1 MKIIVTGSSGLI
13 GSALVRVL
21 SSEGEGH
28 AHEVLRL
35 VRREASA
42 DDEISWDPAAGRGPD
57 LKRLQGVDA
66 AINLAGA
73 GLGDHRWTD
82 AYKKEIVESRT
93 SSTRL
98 LTQAL
103 ASLDAKP
110 AVVLSGS
117 AIGIYGETGDR
128 FVDEDSPLAE
138 DFAATTARVWE
149 EAAEPA
155 SDAGIRTVFLRT
167 GIVLSTKGG
176 ALGKVLPLFK
186 AGVGGRLG
194 SGRQYLSWIA
204 RPDHIAAIR
213 FLLEADDISGPVNL
227 TAPNPVTNRDYTKA
241 VATAVHRP
249 ALFPAPSLA
258 LKAVLGE
265 FAGNVVGGQRVVPKR
280 LVEAG
285 FEFGYPEIAPALRA
299 LVDAHA

>member
-1 MKIIVTGSSGLI
+1 MKIVITGASGLI

-21 SSEGEGH
+21 TSEDEGH

-35 VRREASA
+35 VRREEAA
-42 DDEISWDPAAGRGPD
+42 PDEISWDPAADRGPD
-57 LKRLQGVDA
+57 LERLQGLDA

-73 GLGDHRWTD
+73 GLGDHRWSEE
-82 AYKKEIVESRT
+82 YKKEILESRT

-98 LTQAL
+98 LAEAL

-110 AVVLSGS
+110 TVFLSGS
-117 AIGIYGETGDR
+117 AIGFYGDTGDR
-128 FVDEDSPLAE
+128 FVDEDAPAAE
-138 DFAATTARVWE
+138 DFAATVAREWE
-149 EAAEPA
+149 EAAAAA

-176 ALGKVLPLFK
+176 ALGQVLPLFK

-194 SGRQYLSWIA
+194 SGRQYVSWIA
-204 RPDHIAAIR
+204 RPDHIAAMR
-213 FLLEADDISGPVNL
+213 FLLDAGDISGPVNL
-227 TAPNPVTNRDYTKA
+227 TAPNPVTNREYTKA
-241 VATAVHRP
+241 ISAAVHRP

-265 FAGNVVGGQRVVPKR
+265 FAGNVLGGQRVLPKR
-280 LVEAG
+280 LADAG
-285 FEFGYPEIAPALRA
+285 FEFGYPDVELALRA
-299 LVDAHA
+299 LVDANA